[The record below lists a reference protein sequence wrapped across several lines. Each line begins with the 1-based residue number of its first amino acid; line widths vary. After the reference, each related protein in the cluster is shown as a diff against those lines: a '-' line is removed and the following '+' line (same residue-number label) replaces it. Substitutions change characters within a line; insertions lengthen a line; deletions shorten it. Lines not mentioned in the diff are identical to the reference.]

1 MDNKKLIELMEGYVE
16 NIPQA
21 GVIETYEIIGMKKLI
36 KFAKSQIEP
45 KIVIVTNAGTKYYDT
60 FEEVP
65 YPITGYTEDQSEIR
79 AKGGFTCNE
88 ILDNKPMF
96 KGLIGPMLDGN
107 KFRYETPEIYDM
119 LSR

>member
-1 MDNKKLIELMEGYVE
+1 MTNEQLIKKLEEYVKS
-16 NIPQA
+16 IPQA
-21 GVIETYEIIGMKKLI
+21 GSMETYEIIGMKKLI

-45 KIVIVTNAGTKYYDT
+45 KIVIVTNAGAKYYDT

-88 ILDNKPMF
+88 ILDNKPIF
-96 KGLIGPMLDGN
+96 EGLIGPMLDGD
-107 KFRYETPEIYDM
+107 KFRYEIPEIYDM